1 MHRQRL
7 RPMCYI
13 CLLRDRRLSMPQLK
27 GGGRRRR
34 RNNAGLLPSSGGHT
48 RFWGLPL
55 ISVTGAETLRAGKL
69 IAGDDPENR
78 SQLVFPKASRGAV
91 PGRVGRLYRR
101 SSGACCLHVDVLLIS
116 SPARLTA

>member
-1 MHRQRL
+1 
-7 RPMCYI
+7 MCYI
-13 CLLRDRRLSMPQLK
+13 CLLPDRRLSMPQLK

-69 IAGDDPENR
+69 QVMTQKTVHSWCFPRPAEGLCLGGLAGCTAAA
-78 SQLVFPKASRGAV
+78 QVHA
-91 PGRVGRLYRR
+91 
-101 SSGACCLHVDVLLIS
+101 ACM
-116 SPARLTA
+116 